1 LRWGEGKALMNF
13 RILSIISALLLGGLL
28 GCSEPLTTR
37 EKGAG
42 VGTVAGSSLG
52 AAIGSVSGYAG
63 TGGIVGAVMGLG
75 AGAMIGDHFQATEKK
90 QTELDQKLKQCELE
104 LQRLCDDLEKLKQE
118 IPKEEE

>member
-1 LRWGEGKALMNF
+1 M
-13 RILSIISALLLGGLL
+13 
-28 GCSEPLTTR
+28 R

-42 VGTVAGSSLG
+42 VGTIAGYTLG

-75 AGAMIGDHFQATEKK
+75 AGAMIGDHFQAVEKA
-90 QTELDQKLKQCELE
+90 QGELDQKIKKCDLE

-118 IPKEEE
+118 IPQEEE